1 MTHTIHNW
9 SSSSLFRNIT
19 QSQLSAQSTSQKT
32 PHALEVVLLRYGKQL
47 QSQKQLN
54 LNVSFH
60 WNFISGIARLG
71 ISSIASGKNVSF
83 TFQSPWRRITK
94 DTQITQ
100 NQIGNSLLFSLLKS
114 AGKFKNDSIFQQSE
128 NTEKAQ
134 KYLVMPQLSPIPP
147 SPQPSLTPSSMNSVS
162 LNEASILQRLGSASG
177 SKECSGKG
185 SLRSLTSN
193 SPRRSPSPIRTGN
206 LALLASR
213 RKSAAVQQ
221 RRTSNFLEL
230 PGNN

>member
-1 MTHTIHNW
+1 MST
-9 SSSSLFRNIT
+9 
-19 QSQLSAQSTSQKT
+19 QSTSQKT

-54 LNVSFH
+54 LNFSFH

-100 NQIGNSLLFSLLKS
+100 NQIGNSLLQKIILKS
-114 AGKFKNDSIFQQSE
+114 AGKFKVFFFFFQQSE

-230 PGNN
+230 PGNY

>member
-1 MTHTIHNW
+1 M
-9 SSSSLFRNIT
+9 
-19 QSQLSAQSTSQKT
+19 SAQSTSQKT

-54 LNVSFH
+54 LNFSFH

-114 AGKFKNDSIFQQSE
+114 AVKFKNDSIFQQSE

-230 PGNN
+230 PGNY

>member
-1 MTHTIHNW
+1 M
-9 SSSSLFRNIT
+9 
-19 QSQLSAQSTSQKT
+19 SAQSTSQKT

-54 LNVSFH
+54 LNFSFH

-114 AGKFKNDSIFQQSE
+114 AVKFKNDSIFQQSE